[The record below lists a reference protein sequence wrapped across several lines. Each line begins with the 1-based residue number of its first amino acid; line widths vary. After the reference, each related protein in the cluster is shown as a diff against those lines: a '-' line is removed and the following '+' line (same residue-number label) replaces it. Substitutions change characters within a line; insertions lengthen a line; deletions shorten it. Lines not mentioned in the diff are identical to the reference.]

1 MKALALI
8 AIGLSAT
15 ANSVVAQSAAMW
27 PPPAGILVRVESP
40 VLGADPHRGRLVSA
54 SADSVVLRTAQLN
67 NAITVPTAAVTRMEV
82 ATGTHTRRLKGTLMG
97 LAIAGSAGFVLT
109 AATWSK
115 PKECF
120 MCMDFGRWGDSAFI
134 GGFTGVLGALAGFI
148 AGTSATET
156 WQPVDLPRK

>member
-1 MKALALI
+1 MKAFFSIVAGLAI
-8 AIGLSAT
+8 AVAPLS
-15 ANSVVAQSAAMW
+15 AQSAAMW

-40 VLGADPHRGRLVSA
+40 VLAGETHGRLVSA
-54 SADSVVLRTAQLN
+54 NADSVVLRTAQLN
-67 NAITVPTAAVTRMEV
+67 NPIAVPTAAVSRMEV

-97 LAIAGSAGFVLT
+97 LAIAGSAGFVVT

-120 MCMDFGRWGDSAFI
+120 MCIDFGRWGDSAFI
-134 GGFTGVLGALAGFI
+134 GGFTGVLGALVGFI

-156 WQPVDLPRK
+156 WQPVDVPRR